1 MYKRGLAEYDE
12 IIMMPESKDIIKMKE
27 GKHMMNRK
35 IELLKKII
43 NESSYT
49 VAICGSGMME
59 EGGYIGVKKQERAYE
74 IEDLESV
81 KEWERG

>member
-12 IIMMPESKDIIKMKE
+12 IIMMPGSKAFDPNIKVKE

-59 EGGYIGVKKQERAYE
+59 EGGYIGVKKQKSCLFSEQR
-74 IEDLESV
+74 
-81 KEWERG
+81 